1 MNEALLSSFVVLVE
15 VTVTLLI
22 CGAAAVVLYLRSQRR
37 ARTALGALTAKVRAS
52 RGERVNRARR
62 ILREKLRLADD
73 KSEEIA
79 NTVINT
85 ENALYKAI
93 LTLYARRDNNALV
106 ALDDPVQR
114 LVDAY
119 YSLIESS
126 SHALADAGR
135 RTDAD
140 AQQLAKLQA
149 KNKVL
154 EDEVKRL
161 KREMKVTVNEY
172 ASSFGGGREGAERVL
187 EGGLLTGN
195 ELGLGVNL
203 ETEEPQTNRDPLP
216 VEKPVEKVE
225 APPKPAAPTIP
236 PFPAIEAKEHETPE
250 EEHEIASL
258 LASLNIDSF
267 DLGPEED
274 EGGSADDAA

>member
-15 VTVTLLI
+15 VTATLMI
-22 CGAAAVVLYLRSQRR
+22 CGAAAIVLYLRTQRR
-37 ARTALGALTAKVRAS
+37 ARTALEALTAKVRAS
-52 RGERVNRARR
+52 RGERLNRARR
-62 ILREKLRLADD
+62 ILKEKLRLADN

-79 NTVINT
+79 NSVINT

-93 LTLYARRDNNALV
+93 LTLYARRDNDALV
-106 ALDDPVQR
+106 ALDGPLQR
-114 LVDAY
+114 LIDAY
-119 YSLIESS
+119 YGLIESS
-126 SHALADAGR
+126 SNALADAGR

-149 KNKVL
+149 KNKML

-187 EGGLLTGN
+187 ESGVLSGN
-195 ELGLGVNL
+195 ELGLGANL
-203 ETEEPQTNRDPLP
+203 EMEEPRTGRDPVP
-216 VEKPVEKVE
+216 VEKPVEQVE
-225 APPKPAAPTIP
+225 APPKPVAPTIP
-236 PFPAIEAKEHETPE
+236 PLAANETKEHATPE

-267 DLGPEED
+267 DLGPED
-274 EGGSADDAA
+274 DDGGSADDAA

>member
-22 CGAAAVVLYLRSQRR
+22 CGAAAVVVYLRNQRR
-37 ARTALGALTAKVRAS
+37 ARKALETLTAKVRAS
-52 RGERVNRARR
+52 RGERVNRTRR
-62 ILREKLRLADD
+62 ILREKLRLADN

-85 ENALYKAI
+85 ENALYKTI
-93 LTLYARRDNNALV
+93 LALYARRDNDALV

-119 YSLIESS
+119 YGVIESS
-126 SHALADAGR
+126 SNALVDAGR
-135 RTDAD
+135 QTNAD
-140 AQQLAKLQA
+140 AQQLEKLEA
-149 KNKVL
+149 KNKLL

-172 ASSFGGGREGAERVL
+172 ASSFGGGREGAQRVL
-187 EGGLLTGN
+187 EGGLLSGN
-195 ELGLGVNL
+195 ELGLGANL
-203 ETEEPQTNRDPLP
+203 DMEDAHTGRDPVP
-216 VEKPVEKVE
+216 VDKPAEKVE

-236 PFPAIEAKEHETPE
+236 PLPANEAKDQATLED
-250 EEHEIASL
+250 EHEIASL

-267 DLGPEED
+267 DLGPED
-274 EGGSADDAA
+274 DDGGSADDAA

>member
-1 MNEALLSSFVVLVE
+1 MNEAVLASFVVLVE

-22 CGAAAVVLYLRSQRR
+22 CGASALVLYLRTQRR
-37 ARTALGALTAKVRAS
+37 ARKALEALTAKVRAS

-62 ILREKLRLADD
+62 ILREKLRLADN

-93 LTLYARRDNNALV
+93 LTLYARRDNDALV
-106 ALDDPVQR
+106 VLDGPVQR

-119 YSLIESS
+119 YGLIESNS
-126 SHALADAGR
+126 NALADAVR
-135 RTDAD
+135 RADAD
-140 AQQLAKLQA
+140 AQQLAKLEA
-149 KNKVL
+149 KNKLL
-154 EDEVKRL
+154 EDDVKRL

-187 EGGLLTGN
+187 EGGLLSGN
-195 ELGLGVNL
+195 HLGLGANL
-203 ETEEPQTNRDPLP
+203 DMEESHTGRDPVP
-216 VEKPVEKVE
+216 VEKPVEQVE
-225 APPKPAAPTIP
+225 APPKPAAPTLP
-236 PFPAIEAKEHETPE
+236 PLPANEPKEQATPE
-250 EEHEIASL
+250 EEREIASL

-274 EGGSADDAA
+274 DGGSADDAA